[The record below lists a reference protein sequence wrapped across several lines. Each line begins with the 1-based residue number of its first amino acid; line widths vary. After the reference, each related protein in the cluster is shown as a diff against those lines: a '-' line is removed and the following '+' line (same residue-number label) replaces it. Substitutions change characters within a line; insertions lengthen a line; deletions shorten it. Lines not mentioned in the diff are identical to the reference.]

1 MSAVTGSMWPS
12 PGHQKQARRPAATS
26 ASPTRLPLSLACRP
40 ASAAQGLN
48 ASCLNRPE
56 PLPACL
62 VRTLAG
68 AAMPV
73 GVLDP
78 RRVRVLRLVKGRKAK
93 TERLDA
99 GVIARSALIMT
110 DVARPAPPPAGRD
123 DRRREDPSQADLRA
137 HPPRQPEGD
146 HPAHQLGARPH
157 RGDDRDAHQYRA

>member
-12 PGHQKQARRPAATS
+12 PGHQKQARRPAGTS

-48 ASCLNRPE
+48 PSCLNRPE
-56 PLPACL
+56 PLPARL
-62 VRTLAG
+62 VRTPAG

-78 RRVRVLRLVKGRKAK
+78 RRVRVLRLVEGRKAK

-99 GVIARSALIMT
+99 GLIARSALIMT
-110 DVARPAPPPAGRD
+110 DVARPAPPRAMMGLQALST
-123 DRRREDPSQADLRA
+123 RRRQLVEMIAA
-137 HPPRQPEGD
+137 EKPPLKQTFEPILLASLKETIR
-146 HPAHQLGARPH
+146 LIS
-157 RGDDRDAHQYRA
+157 